1 MAFKRHLGQEDSVNS
16 AFGFE
21 WLRPEWWPALALG
34 PVLFFLGQF
43 GLRLRRRALA
53 KLVAEHQ
60 VTRFMPHWS
69 LSQARW
75 RVLLAATGL
84 AALVLALAGPV
95 RGYTL
100 RDVQRRGLDLVV
112 CVDTSRSMLVE
123 DLRPNRMARA
133 RREVRGLLQRLQGD
147 RAALVA
153 FAGDVRDVAPLTHDR
168 ATLSQFVEAL
178 SPRDN
183 LVGGTDI
190 GGALEHALK
199 LFDGRTGAHEAVLL
213 LTDGEDHGGRGL
225 AVAEEAARVGIRIF
239 IVGMAT
245 TGGGKIPLVDEAARG
260 GGFQQDDDGAEVVS
274 TLNGASLAAI
284 AEATG
289 GAYLAATDSPVPL
302 EELYEKRISR
312 MEARDLW
319 AGRERVPHDR
329 FQWALVI
336 ALVCMTAEGAL
347 GERRRKRNK
356 GEVA

>member
-1 MAFKRHLGQEDSVNS
+1 MSS

-21 WLRPEWWPALALG
+21 WLRPEWWPAMALAPALWLLG
-34 PVLFFLGQF
+34 LIILG
-43 GLRLRRRALA
+43 LRRRALA
-53 KLVAEHQ
+53 KLVAQRQ
-60 VTRFMPHWS
+60 VSRFLPEWS
-69 LSQARW
+69 ASQARL
-75 RVLLAATGL
+75 RVVLAGVGL
-84 AALVLALAGPV
+84 GYLVLALAGPV

-123 DLRPNRMARA
+123 DLRPNRMSRA
-133 RREVRGLLQRLQGD
+133 RREVRGLLGRLKGD

-168 ATLSQFVEAL
+168 ATLGQFVEAL
-178 SPRDN
+178 APRDN

-190 GGALEHALK
+190 GGALEHALE

-225 AVAEEAARVGIRIF
+225 AVAEVAARAGIRIF
-239 IVGMAT
+239 VVGMAT
-245 TGGGKIPLVDEAARG
+245 SGGGKIPMVDGRSG
-260 GGFQQDDDGAEVVS
+260 GAGFQKNKQGEEVVS
-274 TLNGASLAAI
+274 ALDDTSLAAI
-284 AEATG
+284 AAATG
-289 GAYLAATDSPVPL
+289 GAYLAATDSPAPL

-329 FQWALVI
+329 FQWALVM

-347 GERRRKRNK
+347 GERRGQRGRQGKR
-356 GEVA
+356 GQA